1 MSSFKQEKIDRYDAA
16 INASTINDLN
26 LKIQRLTNAC
36 KCAVLFLENPSKSD
50 DLYGPTMAI
59 LEQALQDV
67 EN

>member
-16 INASTINDLN
+16 VNAGVIDDLN
-26 LKIQRLTNAC
+26 LKILRLTNAC
-36 KCAVLFLENPSKSD
+36 KCAVLYLENPSISD
-50 DLYGPTMAI
+50 DLYEPTMAI